1 MLLSDSIAIILFD
14 SGLQEKACKQ
24 AWDLLTGKYGLNSSR
39 LYVTYFGGDCVLGL
53 EPDLETRDIW
63 RHIG

>member
-1 MLLSDSIAIILFD
+1 M
-14 SGLQEKACKQ
+14 QEEACKQ
-24 AWDLLTGKYGLNSSR
+24 AWDLLTGKYGLNPSS

-53 EPDLETRDIW
+53 EPDLETRNIW